1 MTTALAPIRTPSST
15 MTGVAEAGST
25 DARQHRAGADVAA
38 RTHRGPTAQDGS
50 HVNHGARAHDGAN
63 INHRA
68 HHDDRALHFHL
79 FPDDG
84 TGFNAGW
91 NLRISSN
98 GTPELRRS
106 FSTT

>member
-1 MTTALAPIRTPSST
+1 MNALNDH
-15 MTGVAEAGST
+15 GVGTNQNAVLHNDRGGRGRLH

-68 HHDDRALHFHL
+68 HHDDRALSNFHL

-91 NLRISSN
+91 NLPHIQ
-98 GTPELRRS
+98 
-106 FSTT
+106 